1 MVETDPN
8 KILSKF
14 GITGTV
20 AAIIM
25 IIFGILVIVFPSLI
39 AWIIGLYLIIVG
51 IINLMGHMP
60 TAQAQYSSRAQ
71 PQPAPR
77 ARRVR

>member
-1 MVETDPN
+1 MN

-14 GITGTV
+14 GITGMV

-25 IIFGILVIVFPSLI
+25 IIFGILVIVFPNLI

-51 IINLMGHMP
+51 IINLMGHIP
-60 TAQAQYSSRAQ
+60 SAQAQYSSSASQ
-71 PQPAPR
+71 APR
-77 ARRVR
+77 ARRVKQ